1 MHHLLV
7 AAEAAGLIN
16 ATCKNWEAVVTE
28 MPAAM
33 WFLQLPNC
41 YRSPLFYAPALHRLS
56 NYCRRS
62 TA

>member
-33 WFLQLPNC
+33 WLLQLPNC
-41 YRSPLFYAPALHRLS
+41 YRSPLFYAPA
-56 NYCRRS
+56 
-62 TA
+62 